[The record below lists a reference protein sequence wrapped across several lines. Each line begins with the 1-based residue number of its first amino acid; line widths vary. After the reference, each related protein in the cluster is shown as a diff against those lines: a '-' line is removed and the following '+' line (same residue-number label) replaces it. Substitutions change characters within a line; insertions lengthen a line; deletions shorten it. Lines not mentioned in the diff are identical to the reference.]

1 MMQDLKSTV
10 ICATSSS
17 STVSAMMQLS
27 RDLVYCSIKS
37 KMLRSRVSVIQDSDV
52 ILQMSVH
59 SVVVM

>member
-1 MMQDLKSTV
+1 
-10 ICATSSS
+10 
-17 STVSAMMQLS
+17 MMQLS

-37 KMLRSRVSVIQDSDV
+37 KMLRVSVIQDSDV

>member
-1 MMQDLKSTV
+1 MGI

-59 SVVVM
+59 NVVVM

>member
-1 MMQDLKSTV
+1 MRLLLGI

>member
-1 MMQDLKSTV
+1 
-10 ICATSSS
+10 
-17 STVSAMMQLS
+17 MMQLS

-37 KMLRSRVSVIQDSDV
+37 KMLRPRVSVIQDSDV